1 MIELDI
7 DLPPGARLD
16 GHLADLAAA
25 IAACGGTWLHGE
37 AASLRLADDGET
49 LIGWRAMDGLREAV
63 PISPNDGNGRR
74 ARTETGQGLRCV
86 AGENCGFH
94 LPDLTDQVETFSMA
108 VAFRTE
114 PRAEART
121 LLTLNGEGRSRGSS
135 YLFLSDNGDSIV
147 VKDTG
152 ENLALDL
159 PRPPTATASGLRLL
173 VVTVCGDRLALREG
187 SGEVHEVHGNRP
199 QLPAPASLFIGA
211 RSHRGG
217 LQKTLGDSV
226 IEDVMF
232 WPAVS
237 LLLPRNARD
246 CEQLTALER
255 FALWRR

>member
-7 DLPPGARLD
+7 DLPPGALLD
-16 GHLADLAAA
+16 GHTADLATA
-25 IAACGGTWLHGE
+25 ISACGGTWLHGDDT
-37 AASLRLADDGET
+37 SLTLAEDGET
-49 LIGWRAMDGLREAV
+49 LTAWRSMDGLREAV
-63 PISPNDGNGRR
+63 PIKPNDGNGRR
-74 ARTETGQGLRCV
+74 ARTGTGQGLRCV

-108 VAFRTE
+108 VFFRTH
-114 PRAEART
+114 PQAEART
-121 LLTLNGEGRSRGSS
+121 LLSLNGEGKSRGST
-135 YLFLSDNGDSIV
+135 YLFLSDNADSIV

-152 ENLALDL
+152 QNLVLEV
-159 PRPPTATASGLRLL
+159 PRTTATTPDLRWL
-173 VVTVCGDRLALREG
+173 VVTVCGDRIALREG
-187 SGEVHEVHGNRP
+187 SGKMHEARGNRP
-199 QLPAPASLFIGA
+199 QLSTPAALFIGA

-237 LLLPRNARD
+237 LLLPRTARD
-246 CEQLTALER
+246 RDQLAMLER